1 MGSIL
6 RWDLGD
12 PLDGPPRLHSTGPV
26 DLGNTSR
33 HRVRSEPGSAAR
45 RGSAAERSRQIR
57 DGLAESDLFGA
68 LADGDLNALIRQ
80 GRVAAYGGGSVV
92 FRKGDPAE
100 DLMIVLCGRIRLSST
115 SSHGKEVLF
124 DFIGPGRC
132 FGEGA
137 LLDAKTRALEAMAVK
152 PSAVF
157 ALHRRDV
164 LACLERH
171 PAVAVRIIRVLC
183 ARLSRAMQMFEDRTQ
198 LGLSSRTAR
207 ALLRLAREYGS
218 CEGDVVR
225 IELKISQGEIAA
237 LVGATR
243 EKVNRQLCAWCRSG
257 ILAVDEGHL
266 TIHRRDALE
275 SVAEERFLSSPAHR
289 FSLASPP
296 IFEHLREQPEASH
309 S

>member
-12 PLDGPPRLHSTGPV
+12 PLDGSPRLYSTGLV
-26 DLGNTSR
+26 DLDKPTW
-33 HRVRSEPGSAAR
+33 HRIRPEPGSAAR
-45 RGSAAERSRQIR
+45 CGPATERSRQIR
-57 DGLAESDLFGA
+57 DALAESDLFGA
-68 LADGDLNALIRQ
+68 LADGDLDALIRQ

-100 DLMIVLCGRIRLSST
+100 DLMIVLCGRIRLSSA

-124 DFIGPGRC
+124 DFVGPGRC

-137 LLDAKTRALEAMAVK
+137 LLDRKTRALEAMAVK

-157 ALHRRDV
+157 ALHRHDV
-164 LACLERH
+164 LACLELH
-171 PAVAVRIIRVLC
+171 PAVAVRMIRVLC
-183 ARLSRAMQMFEDRTQ
+183 GRLNLAMEMFEDRTQ

-207 ALLRLAREYGS
+207 ALLRLAREHGS
-218 CEGDVVR
+218 CDGDVVR
-225 IELKISQGEIAA
+225 IELKTSQGEIAA

-257 ILAVDEGHL
+257 ILAVDEGYL
-266 TIHRRDALE
+266 TIQRRDALE
-275 SVAEERFLSSPAHR
+275 SVAEEHSLSSAFHR
-289 FSLASPP
+289 ISLGSARHFPVGP
-296 IFEHLREQPEASH
+296 RT
-309 S
+309 

>member
-12 PLDGPPRLHSTGPV
+12 PLDGPPRLQSTDPA
-26 DLGNTSR
+26 DLGSSSR
-33 HRVRSEPGSAAR
+33 EQVRPEPASAAR
-45 RGSAAERSRQIR
+45 RRSAAAERSRQIR

-68 LADGDLNALIRQ
+68 LADGDLDALIIE

-137 LLDAKTRALEAMAVK
+137 LLDGKIRALEAIAVK

-171 PAVAVRIIRVLC
+171 PAVAVRMIRVLC
-183 ARLSRAMQMFEDRTQ
+183 ARLSRAMEMFEDRTQ

-218 CEGDVVR
+218 WDGDVVR

-266 TIHRRDALE
+266 TIQRRDALE
-275 SVAEERFLSSPAHR
+275 SVAEQHSLSSAFHR
-289 FSLASPP
+289 ISLASPRHFP
-296 IFEHLREQPEASH
+296 GGPRT
-309 S
+309 